1 MSDFLSNFD
10 NKNYRSRTEKKA
22 EENSEKATSSQTD
35 ATSTPEIE
43 KKTVAHKKQ
52 KPIPS
57 RVDMKKAAANPTD
70 MDPNENTQID
80 PTYAKRKRRKRI
92 LTAAISIILIAL
104 IWWIYYSMTHVKLP
118 NFVDKNISEVRTW
131 SNEQNVKLQVE
142 QKYDTKT
149 EPNIVLSQEQQAD
162 TNIKKGGNLI
172 VTISIGPNPD
182 EQLKLPNFSEMTKAE
197 AQTWVDKEKAENITI
212 TDDFNKKIAKGKFI
226 KQTFQSSD
234 VTAENYKRKD
244 QLVLYFS
251 KGEEIF
257 EKNIELPNFSK
268 KTKDEVSEWGKTND
282 VKITFENGTA
292 DGAEIGTVISQN
304 FSKGTKVAKK
314 STLVVTIAT
323 LKVPNF
329 ADYTIESA
337 GEIEG
342 ITASVKKKFSESAPY
357 GSLISQSLEAGTF
370 ITDKEGDTTVK
381 VVYSAGRPYLKSYF
395 GTLEGQLAEDF
406 YNDYKANGANITYT
420 TYSVDSDEEKGTVV
434 KMSNYN
440 TYVSMNY
447 TVSLGISNGKGYTP
461 SAQNTE
467 KNTDTDTDAIDDDTP
482 ENDPKDTKTKDE
494 KKDTATNVDAE

>member
-1 MSDFLSNFD
+1 M
-10 NKNYRSRTEKKA
+10 
-22 EENSEKATSSQTD
+22 
-35 ATSTPEIE
+35 
-43 KKTVAHKKQ
+43 
-52 KPIPS
+52 
-57 RVDMKKAAANPTD
+57 
-70 MDPNENTQID
+70 
-80 PTYAKRKRRKRI
+80 
-92 LTAAISIILIAL
+92 
-104 IWWIYYSMTHVKLP
+104 
-118 NFVDKNISEVRTW
+118 
-131 SNEQNVKLQVE
+131 
-142 QKYDTKT
+142 
-149 EPNIVLSQEQQAD
+149 
-162 TNIKKGGNLI
+162 
-172 VTISIGPNPD
+172 
-182 EQLKLPNFSEMTKAE
+182 
-197 AQTWVDKEKAENITI
+197 
-212 TDDFNKKIAKGKFI
+212 
-226 KQTFQSSD
+226 
-234 VTAENYKRKD
+234 
-244 QLVLYFS
+244 LYFS

-342 ITASVKKKFSESAPY
+342 ITASVKKQFSESAPY

-370 ITDKEGDTTVK
+370 ITNKEGDATVK

-440 TYVSMNY
+440 AYVSMNY

-461 SAQNTE
+461 SAENTE
-467 KNTDTDTDAIDDDTP
+467 K
-482 ENDPKDTKTKDE
+482 KH
-494 KKDTATNVDAE
+494 